1 MEQTFENIE
10 IKWDQMRSNE
20 IKWDQW
26 NINTQIG
33 KRRITERFPKK
44 FGVNVRQGGEVEHFP
59 PKYQVGPQV

>member
-1 MEQTFENIE
+1 MEQTFENI
-10 IKWDQMRSNE
+10 E